1 MNEVV
6 QFIEDNKVMVICRG
20 LYNEDL
26 MKVVDALYAGGV
38 RLAEVTFDQNDPDAV
53 EKTSGAIRQ
62 LKEKYPEQVRQEREN
77 TYTVPKACVLIREPY
92 SEQRRAAARER
103 AKTAGIRPPDR
114 GASSKK

>member
-1 MNEVV
+1 MRLSRYE
-6 QFIEDNKVMVICRG
+6 QETVIN
-20 LYNEDL
+20 YNQAEQTASVYTHDPKL
-26 MKVVDALYAGGV
+26 LKKLA
-38 RLAEVTFDQNDPDAV
+38 RLA
-53 EKTSGAIRQ
+53 
-62 LKEKYPEQVRQEREN
+62 EKYPEQIRQEREN

>member
-1 MNEVV
+1 MRLSRYE
-6 QFIEDNKVMVICRG
+6 QETIIG
-20 LYNEDL
+20 YNQ
-26 MKVVDALYAGGV
+26 
-38 RLAEVTFDQNDPDAV
+38 AEQTASVYTHDP
-53 EKTSGAIRQ
+53 KLLKKLTR